1 MKRILVGLVLS
12 VVLVFALAACG
23 GDDES
28 SDEATVDI
36 VDTAVAAG
44 DFTTLA
50 TLLESAGLVETL
62 KGDGPFTVFAPTDD
76 AFAAL
81 PAETLE
87 SLQQP
92 ENADQLE
99 QILLYHVADGD
110 VASSDLSDGQEV
122 ETLQGGS
129 LTVGVSDEGVT
140 VNDANVVQAD
150 VDASNGVI
158 HVIDAVLIPS
168 S

>member
-1 MKRILVGLVLS
+1 MKRILVGLSL
-12 VVLVFALAACG
+12 VLVLALTVAACG
-23 GDDES
+23 GDDS
-28 SDEATVDI
+28 SEEATADI

-50 TLLESAGLVETL
+50 SLLESSGLAETL

-76 AFAAL
+76 AFAAV

-99 QILLYHVADGD
+99 AVLLYHVADGE
-110 VASSDLSDGQEV
+110 VASSDLSDGQEI
-122 ETLQGGS
+122 ETLQGGM
-129 LTVGVSDEGVT
+129 LTVGVTDDGVT
-140 VNDANVVQAD
+140 IGDATVVQAD
-150 VDASNGVI
+150 VEASNGII
-158 HVIDAVLIPS
+158 HAIDKVLIPQS
-168 S
+168 